1 MRSIAFSYHLRSL
14 FVRRSATL
22 LTVLGIG
29 ATVAVVSGVLA
40 LQQGFERLYADSGRE
55 DLAVFLRPGATG
67 EGDSIFDRDR
77 GRRLQDTVP
86 EIAVDADGQ
95 PLASMECYLAVRRFR
110 ITGGET
116 NVPIRGVQPA
126 TYAIRGDELEL
137 VEGRRPEPGSDEVFV
152 GSALV
157 DRMRGC
163 QVGETLQINTTPF
176 RVVGVFRSEGPC
188 NSEIW
193 GDLDRIMAA
202 LERSSPSRVLAKL
215 RPGADL
221 EALAARL
228 ADDKVVPAK
237 VLTERESLTSQT
249 EILSATLRF
258 LGGFLGLIMGIAAV
272 FTATTTMLAAL
283 ADRTQEIG
291 ILLAAGFRPWGIA
304 MGFLFESLLLGL
316 LGGLAGF
323 VMVLPINGIETGTTN
338 FQTFTEVAFGFRVT
352 GQVFFVAVAFA
363 LALGLIGGGLPAW
376 RAAHLKPV
384 EALGRR

>member
-176 RVVGVFRSEGPC
+176 RVVGVFRSEGPS

-258 LGGFLGLIMGIAAV
+258 LGGFLGLIMGVAAV

-352 GQVFFVAVAFA
+352 GQVFLVAVAFA

>member
-1 MRSIAFSYHLRSL
+1 MRGIAFSYHLRSL

-29 ATVAVVSGVLA
+29 ATVAVVAGVLA

-55 DLAVFLRPGATG
+55 DLVVFLRPGATG
-67 EGDSIFDRDR
+67 EGDSVFDRDR
-77 GRRLQDTVP
+77 GRRLLDQVP
-86 EIAVDADGQ
+86 ELELGEDGR
-95 PLASMECYLAVRRFR
+95 PLASMELYLAVRRFR
-110 ITGGET
+110 LTGGET

-126 TYAIRGDELEL
+126 TFELRGAELEL
-137 VEGRRPEPGSDEVFV
+137 LEGRLPEPGSDEVIV
-152 GSALV
+152 GRTLV
-157 DRMRGC
+157 DRIRGC
-163 QVGETLQINTTPF
+163 QLGQTLQLNTTPF
-176 RVVGVFRSEGPC
+176 EVVGVFTSEGPS

-193 GDLDRIMAA
+193 GDLDRIMDA
-202 LERSSPSRVLAKL
+202 LDRSGPSRIVGKL
-215 RPGADL
+215 RPGADV

-249 EILSATLRF
+249 EMLSAVLQF
-258 LGGFLGLIMGIAAV
+258 LGAFLGLIMGVAAI

-291 ILLAAGFRPWGIA
+291 ILLAAGFRPRGIA
-304 MGFLFESLLLGL
+304 AGFLFESLVLGL

-323 VMVLPINGIETGTTN
+323 LMVLPINGIETGTTN

-352 GQVFFVAVAFA
+352 VRVFTVALGF
-363 LALGLIGGGLPAW
+363 ALGLGLLGGGIPAW
-376 RAAHLKPV
+376 RAAHLRPID
-384 EALGRR
+384 ALGRR

>member
-1 MRSIAFSYHLRSL
+1 MRGIAFAYHLRSL

-29 ATVAVVSGVLA
+29 ATVAVVAGVLA

-67 EGDSIFDRDR
+67 EGDSVFDRDR
-77 GRRLQDTVP
+77 GRRLVDTVP
-86 EIAVDADGQ
+86 EIALSEDGL
-95 PLASMECYLAVRRFR
+95 PMASMELYLAVRRQR
-110 ITGGET
+110 VTGGET
-116 NVPIRGVQPA
+116 NVPIRGVQPMSYVLRA
-126 TYAIRGDELEL
+126 SEFELL
-137 VEGRRPEPGSDEVFV
+137 EGAWPQAGADEVVV

-157 DRMRGC
+157 DRIRGC
-163 QVGETLQINTTPF
+163 ETGGVLQINTTPF
-176 RVVGVFRSEGPC
+176 RVVGVFQSEGPS

-193 GDLDRIMAA
+193 GDLDRLLES
-202 LERSSPSRVLAKL
+202 LERGGPSRIVAQL
-215 RPGADL
+215 RPDADL
-221 EALAARL
+221 EALAERL
-228 ADDKVVPAK
+228 AEDKIVPAK

-249 EILSATLRF
+249 EMLSAVLQF
-258 LGGFLGLIMGIAAV
+258 LGGFLGLIMGVAAV

-283 ADRTQEIG
+283 ADRTREIG

-304 MGFLFESLLLGL
+304 AGFLFESLLLGL

-352 GQVFFVAVAFA
+352 PTVFVVAVSFA
-363 LALGLIGGGLPAW
+363 LVLGLLGGGLPAI
-376 RAAHLKPV
+376 RAAFMKPV
-384 EALGRR
+384 DALARK

>member
-40 LQQGFERLYADSGRE
+40 LQQGFERLYADSGRD

-176 RVVGVFRSEGPC
+176 RVVGVFRSEGPS

-352 GQVFFVAVAFA
+352 GQVFLVAVAFA

>member
-40 LQQGFERLYADSGRE
+40 LQQGFERLYADSGRD

-137 VEGRRPEPGSDEVFV
+137 VEGRQPEPGSDEVFV

-176 RVVGVFRSEGPC
+176 RVVGVFRSEGPS

-352 GQVFFVAVAFA
+352 GQVFVVAVAFA

>member
-86 EIAVDADGQ
+86 EIEVDADGQ

-176 RVVGVFRSEGPC
+176 RVVGVFRSEGPS

-352 GQVFFVAVAFA
+352 GQVFLVAVAFA

>member
-40 LQQGFERLYADSGRE
+40 LQQGFERLYADSGRD

-137 VEGRRPEPGSDEVFV
+137 VEGRQPEPGSDEVFV

-176 RVVGVFRSEGPC
+176 RVVGVFRSEGPS

-352 GQVFFVAVAFA
+352 GQVFLVAVAFA

>member
-176 RVVGVFRSEGPC
+176 RVVGVFRSEGPS

-352 GQVFFVAVAFA
+352 GQVFVVAVAFA

-376 RAAHLKPV
+376 RAAHLRPV

>member
-176 RVVGVFRSEGPC
+176 RVVGVFRSEGPS

-215 RPGADL
+215 RPGAEL

-352 GQVFFVAVAFA
+352 GQVFLVAVAFA

>member
-176 RVVGVFRSEGPC
+176 RVVGVFRSEGPS

-352 GQVFFVAVAFA
+352 GQVFLVAVAFA